1 MPLGEHLRELRK
13 RLLLATAGLVV
24 GTIGGW
30 FLYEPIFQLL
40 QEPVA
45 QLAAEQ
51 DIDASLNFSTIASSF
66 DVQLRV
72 AAFLGVLASSPWW
85 MYQLWAFLAPG
96 LTTKER
102 RSAVAFLV
110 TGVPLF
116 AGGVAMAWIA
126 LPNTFFLLTQFI
138 PEGTQSSLFI
148 DATVYLKFVVQFLLI
163 FGFAFLLPMVLVALN
178 LLGLVKGITW
188 LKGWRW
194 AVIIIF
200 VLAALATPT
209 ADPVTFVLMSLPIV
223 ALYFL
228 AVGVSMLN
236 DRRRAKKAAI
246 EDAELNAA
254 LREDGST
261 GSSPAGSAATTGS
274 SDTDDS

>member
-1 MPLGEHLRELRK
+1 M
-13 RLLLATAGLVV
+13 
-24 GTIGGW
+24 
-30 FLYEPIFQLL
+30 
-40 QEPVA
+40 A
-45 QLAAEQ
+45 QGVN
-51 DIDASLNFSTIASSF
+51 ASINFGSIASSF

-72 AAFLGVLASSPWW
+72 SAFLGVLASSPWW

-102 RSAVAFLV
+102 QSAIVFLA

-116 AGGVAMAWIA
+116 AGGVWMAWVA
-126 LPNTFFLLTQFI
+126 LPNTFFLLTQFV
-138 PEGTQSSLFI
+138 PEGTESSLFI
-148 DATVYLKFVVQFLLI
+148 DATTYLKFVVQFLLI

-178 LLGLVKGITW
+178 LLGVVKGITW

-200 VLAALATPT
+200 ILAALATPT

-228 AVGVSMLN
+228 AVGLSMLN
-236 DRRRAKKAAI
+236 DRRVAKKNAI
-246 EDAELNAA
+246 EDAELDAA
-254 LREDGST
+254 LSEGTST
-261 GSSPAGSAATTGS
+261 AGSKD
-274 SDTDDS
+274 SDET